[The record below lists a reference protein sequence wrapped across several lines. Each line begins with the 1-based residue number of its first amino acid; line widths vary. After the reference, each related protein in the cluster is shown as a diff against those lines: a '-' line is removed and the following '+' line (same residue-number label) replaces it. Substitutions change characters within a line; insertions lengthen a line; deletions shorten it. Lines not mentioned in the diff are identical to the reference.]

1 MQSDLSY
8 FAHCSS
14 MAHLLL
20 EACGGNASRIPQDY
34 LDNFAHEFADGDVSL
49 VSALSRVNGVGDLS
63 PEEVDETLEIL
74 QKVNPNH
81 WPSTESIESIFPEK
95 LWDSAS
101 DPQSLS
107 DNFVED
113 NLGTAEKVERVLTSV
128 IESVFGDS
136 VNSIRDAKGK
146 YPSSS
151 NDFLQVD
158 DGTFTGTFQ
167 HDTHRFNFEI
177 APTEQG
183 WICTYRLDEPS
194 LDAIPQIVKDV
205 KRDDK
210 KNTDMKK
217 IRSQGWK

>member
-20 EACGGNASRIPQDY
+20 EACGGNAASIPQGY
-34 LDNFAHEFADGDVSL
+34 LDNFAHEFADGYVSL
-49 VSALSRVNGVGDLS
+49 VSALSKVEGVGDLS
-63 PEEVDETLEIL
+63 TEEVDETLEML
-74 QKVNPNH
+74 QKVNPDH
-81 WPSTESIESIFPEK
+81 WPSAESIESIHPEK
-95 LWDSAS
+95 LWDSSS
-101 DPQSLS
+101 DPSITL

-136 VNSIRDAKGK
+136 VNNIRDAKGK

-158 DGTFTGTFQ
+158 DGTFAGTFQ
-167 HDTHRFNFEI
+167 YDSHRFNFEI

-183 WICTYRLDEPS
+183 WICTYRLDESS

-205 KRDDK
+205 RRDDK
-210 KNTDMKK
+210 KNTSVKK
-217 IRSQGWK
+217 TRSQGWK